1 MMLQQGTVVQMLFK
15 LKFESDVLVC
25 FVSERYQETNQDS
38 DTQDRHSLQ
47 PTMQN
52 KAMNCAY
59 LALIKNRMNCSNE
72 WLIQQTTVDEMENE
86 LNSVTSKN
94 LN

>member
-1 MMLQQGTVVQMLFK
+1 MLFK

-38 DTQDRHSLQ
+38 DTQNRHSMQ

-59 LALIKNRMNCSNE
+59 LASIKNRMSCSNE
-72 WLIQQTTVDEMENE
+72 RLIQQTKVDKLENE
-86 LNSVTSKN
+86 FEPEVTSKN